1 MCGIT
6 ALICKKKTRGLCI
19 LLDSLFQLQNR
30 GYDSA
35 GISYFKDNIIHTIKK
50 ASESNLDSLDYLKQI
65 INTNQNIQC
74 GIGHTRW
81 ATHGGKTDVNSHPHT
96 SLHGMVTIV
105 HNGIIEN
112 FINILK
118 FLNINVKS
126 ETDSELIAHLIEYYL
141 EKDNSIEQS
150 INLTCQ
156 MLEGTY
162 GLAIL
167 IKDMPNH
174 IYIVR
179 NGSPLILAENDSY
192 ILVTS
197 ERAGL
202 LNLFTHYSNI
212 SQKQIITINTNGTTL
227 AKDSEIKIK
236 EIQVDESP
244 SPYALTIKEIYEQP
258 QSILR
263 ALNNEEELMKIKLN

>member
-1 MCGIT
+1 
-6 ALICKKKTRGLCI
+6 
-19 LLDSLFQLQNR
+19 
-30 GYDSA
+30 
-35 GISYFKDNIIHTIKK
+35 
-50 ASESNLDSLDYLKQI
+50 
-65 INTNQNIQC
+65 
-74 GIGHTRW
+74 
-81 ATHGGKTDVNSHPHT
+81 
-96 SLHGMVTIV
+96 MVTIV

-112 FINILK
+112 FINIRK

-236 EIQVDESP
+236 EVQVD
-244 SPYALTIKEIYEQP
+244 
-258 QSILR
+258 
-263 ALNNEEELMKIKLN
+263 